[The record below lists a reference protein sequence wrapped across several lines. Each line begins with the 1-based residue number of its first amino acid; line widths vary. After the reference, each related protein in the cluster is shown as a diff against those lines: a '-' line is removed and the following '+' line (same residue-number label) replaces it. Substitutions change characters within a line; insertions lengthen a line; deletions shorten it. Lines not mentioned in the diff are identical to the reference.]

1 MSTGAPSGT
10 QQHDEAAASA
20 VLSDTPAAC
29 VPSALAVTGSD
40 SAAAHVA
47 PKEPVEQVASDGTRI
62 SKIKVALVIGY
73 NGSRFGGLQR
83 NPGQFAIEDVLEDAV
98 YVVP

>member
-1 MSTGAPSGT
+1 M
-10 QQHDEAAASA
+10 
-20 VLSDTPAAC
+20 SDTPAAC

-40 SAAAHVA
+40 SAAAHAA
-47 PKEPVEQVASDGTRI
+47 PKEPVEKVASDGTRI

-73 NGSRFGGLQR
+73 NGSRFAGLQR

-98 YVVP
+98 YVVL